1 MIECLSQLHMTRV
14 VVGVVLAGW
23 VVMTGH
29 GEKLAVVLCSVNLC
43 RHALPASTGRAA
55 DQCTQQLL
63 CLCWLEERAYKDSHY
78 TAPPPTFHRVYR
90 MV

>member
-1 MIECLSQLHMTRV
+1 MLYGISSLKNVNRWFMV
-14 VVGVVLAGW
+14 
-23 VVMTGH
+23 H

-55 DQCTQQLL
+55 VVYTDQLL

-78 TAPPPTFHRVYR
+78 TAPPPTFHCV
-90 MV
+90 VS

>member
-1 MIECLSQLHMTRV
+1 MRV
-14 VVGVVLAGW
+14 LIRLTA
-23 VVMTGH
+23 H

-55 DQCTQQLL
+55 VVYTDQLL

-78 TAPPPTFHRVYR
+78 TAPPPTFHRVK
-90 MV
+90 